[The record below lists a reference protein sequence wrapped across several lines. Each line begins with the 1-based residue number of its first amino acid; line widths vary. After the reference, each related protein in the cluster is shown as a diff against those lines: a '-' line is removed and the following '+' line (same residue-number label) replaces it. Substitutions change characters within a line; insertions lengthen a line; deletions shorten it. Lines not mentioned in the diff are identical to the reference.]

1 MITRPPTSQN
11 GKNKTKQNPG
21 TDNWEHFITM
31 YVYLF
36 IANKWSFELMNTCI
50 SLSVEKTTDCGRFSN
65 MRQKK
70 PD

>member
-1 MITRPPTSQN
+1 
-11 GKNKTKQNPG
+11 
-21 TDNWEHFITM
+21 M